1 MNWLIRISDDYQLEA
16 LSLHITVSI
25 IDRVLMKWDNFKSS
39 DLYILGIASLI
50 IANKYNESGKV
61 SVDRL
66 IIETATSFI

>member
-1 MNWLIRISDDYQLEA
+1 MEA

-25 IDRVLMKWDNFKSS
+25 IDRVLMKWDNFKSN